1 MPLALHCMCPKK
13 LRVFGCAQT
22 LHFAAEISET
32 GYCCGVVAEEAAASL
47 APSPLLPNRLSGQE
61 INENGLNGVHK
72 SAFEPVTS
80 SQNKRRKL
88 NPHLSSDSDN
98 HSQPTGSDP
107 VVEEQADQRQ

>member
-1 MPLALHCMCPKK
+1 MLI
-13 LRVFGCAQT
+13 GC
-22 LHFAAEISET
+22 
-32 GYCCGVVAEEAAASL
+32 CCDVADEAATSL

-88 NPHLSSDSDN
+88 NPHLSSESDN
-98 HSQPTGSDP
+98 HSQPTGGDP
-107 VVEEQADQRQ
+107 VVEQQGDQRQ